1 MKKYPGTWTVTEFYS
16 GSIQSRFHLKFF
28 QSFLVNHQRIC
39 PSKKCHLCSY
49 QEVDLLS
56 FQKFGRYAIWN
67 FQLEVIQDVY
77 FYTLYPLFSQW
88 LYEEPILSGLF
99 QPAFS
104 RPKTNW
110 KKKHS
115 YYSVSFIFLFWIQF
129 NCIPASLS
137 ILRYLVGVST
147 LARIEFCAFLLSFEL
162 ALSLSFVF

>member
-16 GSIQSRFHLKFF
+16 GSIQNRFHLKFF

-39 PSKKCHLCSY
+39 PSKKYHLCSY
-49 QEVDLLS
+49 READLLS
-56 FQKFGRYAIWN
+56 FQTFGHYAIGN

-104 RPKTNW
+104 RPKTN
-110 KKKHS
+110 
-115 YYSVSFIFLFWIQF
+115 
-129 NCIPASLS
+129 
-137 ILRYLVGVST
+137 
-147 LARIEFCAFLLSFEL
+147 
-162 ALSLSFVF
+162 